1 MLPVFVF
8 SAKAVEDV
16 ICGCFP
22 LGVQERASSA
32 SSVHTHGISDGKIPD
47 LDYSK
52 FVLFVSLQRFKK
64 FLGATDS
71 QKADNVA
78 ETKRLV

>member
-32 SSVHTHGISDGKIPD
+32 SSAHSHGISDGKISD
-47 LDYSK
+47 SDYSK
-52 FVLFVSLQRFKK
+52 FTMFMSL
-64 FLGATDS
+64 
-71 QKADNVA
+71 
-78 ETKRLV
+78 